1 MIVAKPNLDLYEY
14 LRDKFAGDPNVQVV
28 LDRRHSEPHP
38 DGTTAV
44 ERRADD
50 RRRIAIDQALR
61 SRGLAV
67 VIPPR

>member
-1 MIVAKPNLDLYEY
+1 
-14 LRDKFAGDPNVQVV
+14 VQVV